1 MPITLKQM
9 RYAVAIDQEGH
20 FGRAAQICHVTQ
32 PALSQQINLLE
43 EICGTNIFDRSSKPI
58 KTTPFGAEFI
68 ARAKG
73 ILLETN
79 RLVSFSLSQQGKPH
93 HPIRFGLIPTI
104 APYLLPDIFPL
115 LQQNLPEVEFN
126 VSEAKT
132 EQLLEAIEAGSLDI
146 ALIATE
152 PEKAARFS
160 VKEIIYDPFI
170 LATSK
175 KQEDISNPV
184 NLTDIPIAKILL
196 LNEGH
201 CLRDQAIKACNTESK
216 TSANI
221 FAATSLSTIME
232 FVANGQGVTLLPTL
246 SLKKEANDNR
256 IQLVNLTPAG
266 TGRMINLVWHEAS
279 PFSELFTQITSIIK
293 QASQTRISQNHLTY
307 LEHPPSPQP

>member
-20 FGRAAQICHVTQ
+20 FGRASQICHVTQ

-43 EICGTNIFDRSSKPI
+43 EICGTNIFDRASKPI

-68 ARAKG
+68 ARSKV
-73 ILLETN
+73 ILHETN

-115 LQQNLPEVEFN
+115 LQQNLPEVAFN

-132 EQLLEAIEAGSLDI
+132 EQLLEAIETGNLDM

-152 PEKAARFS
+152 PEKATRFN
-160 VKEIIYDPFI
+160 VKEIIYDPFV

-175 KQEDISNPV
+175 KQKDISNPAD
-184 NLTDIPIAKILL
+184 LTDIPIANILL

-201 CLRDQAIKACNTESK
+201 CLRDQTIKACNSEHK
-216 TSANI
+216 TSINS

-232 FVANGQGVTLLPTL
+232 FVANEQGVTLLPTL

-256 IQLVNLTPAG
+256 IQLVNLTPAS

-279 PFSELFTQITSIIK
+279 PFSELFNQITSIIK
-293 QASQTRISQNHLTY
+293 QASQARISHNHHTY
-307 LEHPPSPQP
+307 LGKSSSPQA

>member
-9 RYAVAIDQEGH
+9 RYAVAIAQEGH
-20 FGRAAQICHVTQ
+20 FGRAAQICHITQ

-58 KTTPFGAEFI
+58 KTTPFGAEFV
-68 ARAKG
+68 ARAKT

-79 RLVSFSLSQQGKPH
+79 KLVSFSLSQQGKPH

-104 APYLLPDIFPL
+104 APYLLPEIFPL
-115 LQQNLPEVEFN
+115 LLQKLPEVEFN

-132 EQLLEAIEAGSLDI
+132 EQLLEAIETGDLDMV
-146 ALIATE
+146 LIATE
-152 PEKAARFS
+152 PEKAARFN
-160 VKEIIYDPFI
+160 VKEIIYDPFV

-175 KQEDISNPV
+175 EQKDISSPA
-184 NLTDIPIAKILL
+184 NLIDIPTTKILL

-201 CLRDQAIKACNTESK
+201 CLRDQTIKACNSENETSK
-216 TSANI
+216 NS

-256 IQLVNLTPAG
+256 IQLLNLTPAG

-279 PFSELFTQITSIIK
+279 PFGELFNQITSIIK
-293 QASQTRISQNHLTY
+293 QASQSIISQNHHTY
-307 LEHPPSPQP
+307 LSKTSSPQA